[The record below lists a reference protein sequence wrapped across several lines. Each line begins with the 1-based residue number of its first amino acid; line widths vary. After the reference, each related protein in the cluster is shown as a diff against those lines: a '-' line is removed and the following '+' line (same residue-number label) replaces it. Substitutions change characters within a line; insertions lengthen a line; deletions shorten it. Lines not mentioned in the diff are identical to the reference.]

1 MIKKKT
7 KKTKNVVMPFME
19 KNTRK
24 INSLEIT
31 SIIVISFFIKT
42 LHSLSVV
49 STSYI
54 MHMVLPSPD
63 IRNMNEIYKRVE
75 AIRKEVFISRCLQVY
90 MCK

>member
-1 MIKKKT
+1 MIKKT

-19 KNTRK
+19 KKTRK
-24 INSLEIT
+24 KNSLEIT
-31 SIIVISFFIKT
+31 SIIVIYFFIKT
-42 LHSLSVV
+42 LHL

-63 IRNMNEIYKRVE
+63 IRNMNEIYERVE

-90 MCK
+90 MCN

>member
-1 MIKKKT
+1 MIKKT

-19 KNTRK
+19 KKTRK
-24 INSLEIT
+24 KNSLEIT
-31 SIIVISFFIKT
+31 SIIVIYFFIKT

-63 IRNMNEIYKRVE
+63 IRNMNEIYERVE
-75 AIRKEVFISRCLQVY
+75 AIRKEVFMSRCLQVY